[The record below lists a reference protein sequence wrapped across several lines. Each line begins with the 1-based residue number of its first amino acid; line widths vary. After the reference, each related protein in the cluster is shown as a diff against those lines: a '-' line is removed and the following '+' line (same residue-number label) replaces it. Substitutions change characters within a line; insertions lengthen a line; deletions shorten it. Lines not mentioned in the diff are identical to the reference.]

1 METINGKKPTTRLYT
16 SVKMAAHELRTK
28 FIPAWERDNTH
39 VKLRNDYVISLILS
53 LPAKDGK
60 ENYLGQI
67 DFVRGALPKFAPP
80 IPEVDINV
88 EDLRDL
94 VVVVDYPTLKK
105 NKVGDHTV
113 DQLIFD
119 VKAYRVK
126 TPVTKSKP
134 SKKKPKK
141 VKGTA
146 IVPIQMNLQEY
157 LEYFDKHLTE
167 SIRSLLEEQDKVMK
181 EKIDKIDNKIDSV
194 KETVDE
200 IKEDVK
206 ETKQGLEKLHSMF
219 GKWGEF
225 FIKKTEVTEDDGP
238 FPDGSEIPSTR

>member
-1 METINGKKPTTRLYT
+1 MEVKKPATRLYT
-16 SVKMAAHELRTK
+16 SVKMATHELRTK

-60 ENYLGQI
+60 GNYLGQI
-67 DFVRGALPKFAPP
+67 DMIRGALPKFANPN
-80 IPEVDINV
+80 PEVDINV

-119 VKAYRVK
+119 VEAYRVK
-126 TPVTKSKP
+126 KPTQPKP

-141 VKGTA
+141 VNGTA
-146 IVPIQMNLQEY
+146 IVPKQLDLQGY
-157 LEYFDKHLTE
+157 LEELDKRVTE
-167 SIRSLLEEQDKVMK
+167 SIYSLLEEQDAKMH
-181 EKIDKIDNKIDSV
+181 EKIEEVSNKIDIV
-194 KETVDE
+194 PIT
-200 IKEDVK
+200 
-206 ETKQGLEKLHSMF
+206 
-219 GKWGEF
+219 
-225 FIKKTEVTEDDGP
+225 
-238 FPDGSEIPSTR
+238 

>member
-1 METINGKKPTTRLYT
+1 METQVKKPTTRLYT

-28 FIPAWERDNTH
+28 FIPVWVRDNSH
-39 VKLRNDYVISLILS
+39 VKLHNDYIISLVVS

-60 ENYLGQI
+60 GNYLAQI
-67 DFVRGALPKFAPP
+67 DLVRGALAKFANSV
-80 IPEVDINV
+80 PETGVNV

-94 VVVVDYPTLKK
+94 VVMVDSPTLKK

-119 VKAYRVK
+119 VEAYRVK
-126 TPVTKSKP
+126 KPTQPKP

-146 IVPIQMNLQEY
+146 IVPKQLDLQRY
-157 LEYFDKHLTE
+157 LEELDKRVTE
-167 SIRSLLEEQDKVMK
+167 SIRSLLEEQDAKMHKNIEEVN
-181 EKIDKIDNKIDSV
+181 DKIVSI

-206 ETKQGLEKLHSMF
+206 ETKQGIEKLHSMF

-225 FIKKTEVTEDDGP
+225 FKSTPKAETENGNEDNVVEAP
-238 FPDGSEIPSTR
+238 AN

>member
-1 METINGKKPTTRLYT
+1 MEVKKPATRLYT
-16 SVKMAAHELRTK
+16 SVKMVAHELRTK

-60 ENYLGQI
+60 GNYLGQI
-67 DFVRGALPKFAPP
+67 DMIRGALPKFATPN
-80 IPEVDINV
+80 PEVDINV

-119 VKAYRVK
+119 VEAYRVK
-126 TPVTKSKP
+126 KPTQPKP

-141 VKGTA
+141 VNGTA
-146 IVPIQMNLQEY
+146 IVPKQLDLQGY
-157 LEYFDKHLTE
+157 LEELDKRVTE
-167 SIRSLLEEQDKVMK
+167 SIRSLLEEQDAKMH
-181 EKIDKIDNKIDSV
+181 EKIEEVSNKIDSV

-219 GKWGEF
+219 GKWSEF
-225 FIKKTEVTEDDGP
+225 FKSTPKAETENGNEDNVVEAP
-238 FPDGSEIPSTR
+238 AN